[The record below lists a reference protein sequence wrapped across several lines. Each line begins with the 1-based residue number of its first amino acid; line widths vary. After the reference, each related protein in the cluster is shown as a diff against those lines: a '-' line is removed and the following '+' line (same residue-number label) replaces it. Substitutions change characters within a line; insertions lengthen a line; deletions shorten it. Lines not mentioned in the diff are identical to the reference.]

1 MVSRKIGVRTIFKS
15 HGTLR
20 QLLTKVKIRTSELKK
35 KEVVYRVPCQDCD
48 AAYIGETVKT
58 TAEETD

>member
-1 MVSRKIGVRTIFKS
+1 MRTIFKS

-48 AAYIGETVKT
+48 AAYIGETVKI